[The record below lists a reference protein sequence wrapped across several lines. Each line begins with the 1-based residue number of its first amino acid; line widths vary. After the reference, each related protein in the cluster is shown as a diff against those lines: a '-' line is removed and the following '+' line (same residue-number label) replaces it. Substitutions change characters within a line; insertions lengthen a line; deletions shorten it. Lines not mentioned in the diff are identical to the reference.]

1 MIPKGGLS
9 PRTNNE
15 TVDLNYSM
23 TESNVDSRRNTF
35 AGQSSTVD
43 PASQCLDQASQSTM
57 KQPIEEQTMN
67 SEQYIDSISHS

>member
-35 AGQSSTVD
+35 AGQSSAVD
-43 PASQCLDQASQSTM
+43 HVSQSTM